1 MEFIL
6 DVPNRLILKG
16 DDYLVMKFNV
26 SEKEFWEI
34 ANEDSNFELIN
45 GVLIIHSP
53 ASTEH
58 EDIFGYLNLI
68 LRYYTE
74 QSGKGK
80 IFGSRLVMRLS
91 EKWNPEPDLMLIL
104 PAHYDRIKETRI
116 EGPADLV
123 IEILSPSTR
132 EIDLTKKVPY
142 YKQAGVGEIWI
153 IDPENQDFKIFW
165 LTGEKKWN
173 KDNADNY
180 IESKVLAELKLK
192 PIWIWEREK
201 YPPNKIIEEI
211 IENV

>member
-6 DVPNRLILKG
+6 DVPSKLNLKG
-16 DDYLVMKFNV
+16 EDYLLMKFNV

-58 EDIFGYLNLI
+58 EELFGYLNFL

-74 QSGKGK
+74 HTKHGKV
-80 IFGSRLVMRLS
+80 FGSRLVMRLS
-91 EKWNPEPDLMLIL
+91 EKWNPEPDLMVIL
-104 PAHYDRIKETRI
+104 PKHYERIKETRI

-123 IEILSPSTR
+123 IEILSPTTR
-132 EIDLTKKVPY
+132 ELDLTKKLPY
-142 YKQAGVGEIWI
+142 FRRAGIGEIWI
-153 IDPENQDFKIFW
+153 IDPKNHDITIYWEKE
-165 LTGEKKWN
+165 EKKWSRE
-173 KDNADNY
+173 NADVY
-180 IESKVLAELKLK
+180 IESRILPEFKIK

-201 YPPNKIIEEI
+201 YPASKVIESI
-211 IENV
+211 LKK